1 MHANFPDP
9 AVLSNT
15 IAAEANEQAT
25 ASAGLQTAAG
35 SQHQSSAAE
44 QQFADYR
51 AAGPSCR
58 LNPYMDVAAV
68 RRKFPHIADQPDD
81 FLRSQSYSDLAIANS
96 AIAKLEDKASTA
108 ALDKKLAANFRDLKT
123 KPLRVEAGWD
133 DAIEQLHPARFFPG
147 PACLLTTY

>member
-15 IAAEANEQAT
+15 IAAEASEQAT

-35 SQHQSSAAE
+35 SQHQSSAAK

-58 LNPYMDVAAV
+58 LNPYMGLNPT
-68 RRKFPHIADQPDD
+68 RI
-81 FLRSQSYSDLAIANS
+81 
-96 AIAKLEDKASTA
+96 
-108 ALDKKLAANFRDLKT
+108 
-123 KPLRVEAGWD
+123 
-133 DAIEQLHPARFFPG
+133 
-147 PACLLTTY
+147 

>member
-1 MHANFPDP
+1 LINN
-9 AVLSNT
+9 S
-15 IAAEANEQAT
+15 IAAEAHEQAAVST
-25 ASAGLQTAAG
+25 NPQMQTGA
-35 SQHQSSAAE
+35 QYQSSAAD

-81 FLRSQSYSDLAIANS
+81 FLRSQSYSELTIANA

-123 KPLRVEAGWD
+123 KPFRVEAGWD
-133 DAIEQLHPARFFPG
+133 DSSGSILSRTGLPSDNLLGEWTAAR
-147 PACLLTTY
+147 T